1 MTEIEVPVRAEPV
14 EEAAE
19 AGEERVTP
27 LELFLDLVFVLAITQ
42 VTGYV
47 AADPTWARLFE
58 GLAILTVVWW
68 VWSAYAW
75 LGNTAQSDEGL
86 VRVVLLAAA
95 AGMLAAS
102 LAVPHAFGDDGVL
115 FGVAILCVRAVHIV
129 AYALLARSR
138 GDRQLGTVVLRLAQ
152 PIVPASLLL
161 VLAGFLDGPAQA
173 ACWTA
178 AIAIDFGGMAL
189 RGTEGWRVRP
199 RHFTERH
206 GLIIIIALGE
216 SVVSL
221 GVGVSGAALTAGVV
235 AGALLGMAVVA
246 ALWWAYFDVV
256 AIVAERRLRA
266 APPRMQVVMARDSFT
281 YMHLPM
287 VAGIVVFAVGAKKTL
302 AHPGVDLG
310 TVSAVALCG
319 GVALYLFTL
328 SSFKRRNIGSF
339 NYPRLVATAVLVAL
353 APIATALPAL
363 LSLGLVAL
371 IGSGTIAYE
380 VVRYAEA
387 RDRIRHAS

>member
-95 AGMLAAS
+95 AGMLVAS

>member
-95 AGMLAAS
+95 AGMLVAS

-387 RDRIRHAS
+387 RDRIRHPS

>member
-1 MTEIEVPVRAEPV
+1 
-14 EEAAE
+14 
-19 AGEERVTP
+19 
-27 LELFLDLVFVLAITQ
+27 
-42 VTGYV
+42 
-47 AADPTWARLFE
+47 
-58 GLAILTVVWW
+58 
-68 VWSAYAW
+68 
-75 LGNTAQSDEGL
+75 
-86 VRVVLLAAA
+86 
-95 AGMLAAS
+95 
-102 LAVPHAFGDDGVL
+102 
-115 FGVAILCVRAVHIV
+115 
-129 AYALLARSR
+129 
-138 GDRQLGTVVLRLAQ
+138 VVLRLAQ